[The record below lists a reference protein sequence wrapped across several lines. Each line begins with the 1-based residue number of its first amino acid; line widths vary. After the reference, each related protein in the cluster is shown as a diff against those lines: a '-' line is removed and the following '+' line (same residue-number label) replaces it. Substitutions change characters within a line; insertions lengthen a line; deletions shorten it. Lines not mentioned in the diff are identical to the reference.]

1 VGKKRRVMG
10 LPPSVRAG
18 AGGCVALRGWV
29 RSARSL
35 RLVCSCWKIRAD
47 PIRGSDVSCRG
58 ERQDR
63 RGTIRIF
70 DGQDQN
76 VSSPWTMNAYIYN

>member
-35 RLVCSCWKIRAD
+35 RLVCTVVVGKSELIQSVAVMPHAAVK
-47 PIRGSDVSCRG
+47 
-58 ERQDR
+58 DR
-63 RGTIRIF
+63 TGGVRY
-70 DGQDQN
+70 
-76 VSSPWTMNAYIYN
+76 VSSTVRIRTCHPHGGGI